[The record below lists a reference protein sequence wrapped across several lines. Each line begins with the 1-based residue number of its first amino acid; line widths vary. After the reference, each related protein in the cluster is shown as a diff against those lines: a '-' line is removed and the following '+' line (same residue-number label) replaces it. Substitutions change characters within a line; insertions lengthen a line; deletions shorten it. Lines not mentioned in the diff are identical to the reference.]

1 MIERQIEASLDGLM
15 PADYKAYYPNWF
27 RISLRKQVVREVLY
41 LIENGI
47 APTIEMAL
55 LETFNEFSEAM
66 DGKTD
71 GKHYE
76 DE

>member
-15 PADYKAYYPNWF
+15 PSEYKSYYPNWF
-27 RISLRKQVVREVLY
+27 RIGLRQQAIREVLY
-41 LIENGI
+41 LIEKGI
-47 APTIEMAL
+47 VPTIEMAI
-55 LETFNEFSEAM
+55 LEVFENFSVAM